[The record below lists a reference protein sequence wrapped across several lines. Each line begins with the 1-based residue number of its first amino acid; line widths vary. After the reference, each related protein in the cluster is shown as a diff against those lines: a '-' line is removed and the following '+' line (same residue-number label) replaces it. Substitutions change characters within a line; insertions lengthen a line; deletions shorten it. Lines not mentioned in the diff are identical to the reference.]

1 MLEGVNCNFMGI
13 GFLIVIFVVLK
24 IFFFMIFKV
33 LGFFLVKNIGGK
45 KLFKF
50 FLYNN
55 FGSL

>member
-1 MLEGVNCNFMGI
+1 MGT
-13 GFLIVIFVVLK
+13 GFLTAISAVLK
-24 IFFFMIFKV
+24 ISSFMIFKV
-33 LGFFLVKNIGGK
+33 SGSFSAKNTGGK